1 MSSCI
6 DRNYRLTLSE
16 HLINMSDNDDK
27 DVVEMISLEVMM
39 AALVVMT
46 VRMLLSPSFF
56 VKLEE

>member
-16 HLINMSDNDDK
+16 HPINMSDNDDK

>member
-27 DVVEMISLEVMM
+27 DVVEMIRLEVMM

>member
-1 MSSCI
+1 
-6 DRNYRLTLSE
+6 
-16 HLINMSDNDDK
+16 MSDNDDK
-27 DVVEMISLEVMM
+27 DVVEMIKLEVMM

>member
-16 HLINMSDNDDK
+16 HPINMSDNDDK
-27 DVVEMISLEVMM
+27 DVVEMIRLEVMM